1 MSDNSVYRMNSG
13 PKSRPTCFLCDSRT
27 GLSAR
32 NVVKI
37 FDVLGGESAD
47 GTSPAD
53 ILASVLQRP
62 INEEN
67 AHSQIICKKCQG
79 ICSEY
84 QDALSCLNNIKQ
96 SIIDTFNVTAAKLNL
111 DTSVASLDSS
121 VEDQLRTENV
131 SLFTVDFNTN
141 TGEVESTV
149 DEENVNNSDVD
160 SKLMSNDNN
169 VVVFRP
175 NSKSKRRRMQKN
187 VFIMNDIN
195 NIVNDCIEEESTE
208 PDQRQEPTY
217 QTVILEDVDDTDYT
231 PQESHEAIIIGD
243 SVMETNEYF
252 EGNEE
257 QMIEISTD
265 AHEKAEDYETT
276 FVFEDEVASITSEDP
291 NDHEHMDEGVLLT
304 ENVKDKLSATN
315 STLLKGETDESLASM
330 SAFEVKVEKSDDA
343 DGDVTGDADYK
354 QTPIFMREGMDFRC
368 QLCNNN
374 VVYDAKTIAIH
385 MKTDHGERIYVCDI
399 CGADFRKRNHFNDH
413 LDDHSA
419 ECKDGEYRCAV
430 CEGVFASSR
439 QLRLHKKSHSMCVK
453 IWSCKE
459 CNKNYS
465 SKNLLDEHMN
475 MHTGERPYK
484 CPHCTKD
491 FASKYTLTA
500 HMKTH
505 YERKRPYEC
514 KECNKS
520 FFSNQN
526 LTQHERTHSGI
537 KDHVCD
543 ICNKVRFKCLPIAIF
558 I

>member
-1 MSDNSVYRMNSG
+1 M
-13 PKSRPTCFLCDSRT
+13 CFLCDSRT

-62 INEEN
+62 INEAN
-67 AHSQIICKKCQG
+67 AHSHIICKKCQG

-96 SIIDTFNVTAAKLNL
+96 SIIATFNVTAAKLNL
-111 DTSVASLDSS
+111 DVLVAPLDAN
-121 VEDQLRTENV
+121 VVDQLEADDV
-131 SLFTVDFNTN
+131 GLFTVGFDANAEAVTN
-141 TGEVESTV
+141 AIEEEQV
-149 DEENVNNSDVD
+149 DNCDVD
-160 SKLMSNDNN
+160 AKLMSTDDG

-175 NSKSKRRRMQKN
+175 NGKGKRTTRRMAKN
-187 VFIMNDIN
+187 VFTISDISN
-195 NIVNDCIEEESTE
+195 MVNECIEDESAE
-208 PDQRQEPTY
+208 QDQRQEPTY
-217 QTVILEDVDDTDYT
+217 QTVILEDVDENDYT
-231 PQESHEAIIIGD
+231 AQESHEAIIIGD
-243 SVMETNEYF
+243 SVMEANEYF
-252 EGNEE
+252 EGNED

-265 AHEKAEDYETT
+265 GHEKADDYET
-276 FVFEDEVASITSEDP
+276 FVFEDEGNSMTSEDP
-291 NDHEHMDEGVLLT
+291 NDYEHMEEAGILT
-304 ENVKDKLSATN
+304 ECSKEEPDAAT
-315 STLLKGETDESLASM
+315 SVHIKGETDESLASM
-330 SAFEVKVEKSDDA
+330 TGFEVKVEKSDG
-343 DGDVTGDADYK
+343 DGDGDGDGDAD
-354 QTPIFMREGMDFRC
+354 QANGSLFVREGMAFKC
-368 QLCNNN
+368 QICRSD

-385 MKTDHGERIYVCDI
+385 MKTDHGQRIYVCDI
-399 CGADFRKRNHFNDH
+399 CGIDFRKRNHFNDH

-430 CEGVFASSR
+430 CEGVFTNSR
-439 QLRLHKKSHSMCVK
+439 QLRLHKKTHSMCVK

-505 YERKRPYEC
+505 YDRKRPYQC
-514 KECNKS
+514 KECDKS

-543 ICNKVRFKCLPIAIF
+543 ICNKVR
-558 I
+558 